1 MAPLQKL
8 DAPSITEYD
17 MASSMATLAS
27 VKTNT
32 DAFPSKPLHKKSV
45 RFAEVTKNY
54 LIPNL
59 DSYEQWELDSAFLT
73 DEDYERLSR
82 ENEITL
88 TYMNRGI
95 YPEDE
100 QLFFRGLEGGMMYTY
115 FQKKKLVD
123 EAVSAILQRQAENNN
138 LLEPAWLNSYHAR
151 FTYPSMVNAFRIG
164 TWDAQLQER

>member
-8 DAPSITEYD
+8 DTPLMTDDD
-17 MASSMATLAS
+17 MASMLSLAS
-27 VKTNT
+27 MEKNT
-32 DAFPSKPLHKKSV
+32 DTLPSKPIHKKSV
-45 RFAEVTKNY
+45 RFSEVTKNY

-95 YPEDE
+95 YPDDE
-100 QLFFRGLEGGMMYTY
+100 QLCFRGLEGGMMYIY
-115 FQKKKLVD
+115 FQKKKLID
-123 EAVSAILQRQAENNN
+123 EAVSAVLQRQAENNN

-151 FTYPSMVNAFRIG
+151 FTYQSMINAFRIG